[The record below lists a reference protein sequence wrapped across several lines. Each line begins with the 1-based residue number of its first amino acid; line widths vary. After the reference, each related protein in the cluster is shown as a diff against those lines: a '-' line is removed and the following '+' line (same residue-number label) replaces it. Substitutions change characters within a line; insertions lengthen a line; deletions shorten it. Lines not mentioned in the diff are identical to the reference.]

1 MNEAYR
7 GWSSEAMA
15 NWIISIDPTFESKY
29 GDSLL
34 TMLKQNNITGQNIDE
49 LDREDLKSYGIIN
62 LDDRKRIYSEI
73 QKLIVHKKRRD
84 SLQLQNKIN
93 YTGTYNISFHFL
105 SFYFILFY
113 FSLFTIYDITYSR
126 HYGY

>member
-93 YTGTYNISFHFL
+93 YTGT
-105 SFYFILFY
+105 FILFY
-113 FSLFTIYDITYSR
+113 FISVCLPFMT
-126 HYGY
+126 